1 MLKLEEVS
9 SGYGRLE
16 IVHGIS
22 LEVGAEEVVAIIGAN
37 GAGKTTALRTV
48 SGLLRPTSGSIE
60 FEGKTVSG
68 RSPHEIV
75 KLGLVQVPEGRSLF
89 GGLTVSENIS
99 MGAYSRGASERRESL
114 DWVQGLF
121 PLLEERAGQVSS
133 TLSGGQQQ
141 MLAIGRALMARPR
154 LLMLDEPSLGLDP
167 KTTARVFEAIEEIR
181 ASGIPVL
188 IVEQDA
194 VKTLRLADRAYVL
207 ESGEV
212 KLSGTGEELLENQE
226 VRSAYLGL

>member
-114 DWVQGLF
+114 DWVHRLF

-181 ASGIPVL
+181 TSGIPVL

>member
-22 LEVGAEEVVAIIGAN
+22 LEVAAGEVVAIIGAN
-37 GAGKTTALRTV
+37 GAGKTTTLRTV
-48 SGLLRPTSGSIE
+48 SGLLRPTAGSIE
-60 FEGKTVSG
+60 FEGRTISG

-89 GGLTVSENIS
+89 GGLTVSDNLS
-99 MGAYSRGASERRESL
+99 MGAYARGADERRDSMR
-114 DWVQGLF
+114 WVQGLF

-141 MLAIGRALMARPR
+141 MLAIGRALMAKPR

-194 VKTLRLADRAYVL
+194 VKTLRLADRAYVF

-212 KLSGTGEELLENQE
+212 TLAGTGDELLENQQ